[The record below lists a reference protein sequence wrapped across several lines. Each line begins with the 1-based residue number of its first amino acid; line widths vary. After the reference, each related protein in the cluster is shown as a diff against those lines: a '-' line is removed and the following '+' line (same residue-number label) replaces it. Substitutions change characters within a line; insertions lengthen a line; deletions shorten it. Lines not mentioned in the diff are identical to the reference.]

1 VPVVWKTHWIVR
13 QISYM
18 YVFITCIYATSKM
31 THNFLNTV
39 ILDDN
44 KLLYETDE
52 VINARLES
60 LMNLFLKTT
69 SDDTGQMILNVF
81 ETYRKYLIRDV
92 KFQCKLSCATVE
104 KLINYYMITLCHR
117 KCGDNISSTV
127 RYFISN

>member
-1 VPVVWKTHWIVR
+1 
-13 QISYM
+13 
-18 YVFITCIYATSKM
+18 M
-31 THNFLNTV
+31 THNFLITV

-117 KCGDNISSTV
+117 KCSDHISSTV
-127 RYFISN
+127 RYFISTYLIIQFLLQEVDQIYWKFRI